1 MGVELLA
8 KKSGAGRLVLVVLIG
23 FAFVVIANLWVK
35 QGALITLSC
44 QVAMAVPPVP
54 AIGVLLLLLPIIP
67 LTRRFGIGRREVMAI
82 YCFLTL
88 AVALTSGAAMRFFL
102 PALTTPSYFAS
113 PENDFA
119 QFLDY
124 IPHWMVPHGETV
136 IRDYF
141 EGSPTGATPWTPW
154 LGPLAIWMLFFA
166 CFFGFLICL
175 AAVFRP
181 VWEEG
186 EHLAFPVAEVPLMM
200 AGYREDTQM
209 MWRDGIFWVGFGLVC
224 IHHLLN
230 ILNAFN
236 PAVTCLGMSTDL
248 GALFQEWPL
257 TALRPLLFRYYP
269 FVFGVA
275 YLMPTDI
282 ALSTVVFYF
291 GYMKALALGGAMVGV
306 NTPGFPFTM
315 EHASGAFLGM
325 ALILA
330 YGARHRF
337 AEVFRRLSGAGNGSK
352 LLPLA
357 MIACL
362 VGIYI
367 FCRLSGMNTSL
378 FVLFYALLIAFAISS
393 TRIRTEGG
401 FTSNWTF
408 PLEQAQSALI
418 NFAGTDRLKAM
429 AGMRGLTALTTQYYL
444 TRGYMPQLMAFM
456 ADAFKI
462 GGQAKIATRR
472 MAVLLLL
479 AVIIG
484 TGVSWWMHVSS
495 AYQYGSNILEGGTT
509 SGGARVLLM
518 RRAYENL
525 ASWNVAREGPD
536 RPRAT
541 AAIVGLII
549 VIGIAA
555 LRRAFLRFPLH
566 PLGFLMCFTGGGVNA
581 WAPLLSIV
589 IVKTIILRLG
599 GMRLYRRL
607 IPLFIGIAIG
617 HFFAAG
623 LVWSLI
629 ASFGGEGF
637 NKYPVWF

>member
-1 MGVELLA
+1 LTRSNGAYRLL
-8 KKSGAGRLVLVVLIG
+8 LVALIG
-23 FAFVVIANLWVK
+23 FVFVVVANLWVK

-44 QVAMAVPPVP
+44 QVAMSVPPIP
-54 AIGVLLLLLPIIP
+54 AVGVLLLLLPLIP
-67 LTRRFGIGRREVMAI
+67 LTRRFGLDRREVMAI

-113 PENDFA
+113 PENNFA
-119 QFLDY
+119 QFLDH

-141 EGSPTGATPWTPW
+141 EGSATGATPWAEW
-154 LGPLAIWMLFFA
+154 LGPLGIWMLFFV
-166 CFFGFLICL
+166 CFFGFLICT
-175 AAVFRP
+175 AAIFRP
-181 VWEEG
+181 VWEDN
-186 EHLAFPVAEVPLMM
+186 EHLAYPVAEVPLMI

-209 MWRDGIFWVGFGLVC
+209 MWRDGIFWVGFGLIC

-236 PAVTCLGMSTDL
+236 PAVTCLGLSTDL
-248 GALFQEWPL
+248 GALLQEWPL
-257 TALRPLLFRYYP
+257 SALRPLVFRYYP

-291 GYMKALALGGAMVGV
+291 GYMKALALGGAMAGI

-315 EHASGAFLGM
+315 EQASGAFLGM
-325 ALILA
+325 ALILG

-337 AEVFRRLSGAGNGSK
+337 AEVFSRLTGASNSSK
-352 LLPLA
+352 LLPVA

-362 VGIYI
+362 VGVYI
-367 FCRLSGMNTSL
+367 FCRISGMSTWL
-378 FVLFYALLIAFAISS
+378 FVVFYTLLLAFAISAA
-393 TRIRTEGG
+393 RIRTEGG
-401 FTSNWTF
+401 FASNWTF

-429 AGMRGLTALTTQYYL
+429 VGMQGLTALTTQYYL

-462 GGQAKIATRR
+462 GGQAKITTRR
-472 MAVLLLL
+472 MGVLLLL

-484 TGVSWWMHVSS
+484 TGVSWWMHVSTS
-495 AYQYGSNILEGGTT
+495 YQYGSNILEGGTT
-509 SGGARVLLM
+509 SGGTRVVLM
-518 RRAYENL
+518 RRAYEDL
-525 ASWNVAREGPD
+525 ATWNIASEGPD
-536 RPRAT
+536 RSRAT
-541 AAIVGLII
+541 AAIVGLVI
-549 VIGIAA
+549 VLAVAA

-566 PLGFLMCFTGGGVNA
+566 PLGFLMCLTGGGVNA
-581 WAPLLSIV
+581 WGPLASIV
-589 IVKTIILRLG
+589 IVKGIILRLG

-607 IPLFIGIAIG
+607 IPLFIGMAIG
-617 HFFAAG
+617 DFFAAG

-637 NKYPVWF
+637 NNYPVWF

>member
-1 MGVELLA
+1 MTRSNGAYRLL
-8 KKSGAGRLVLVVLIG
+8 LVALIG
-23 FAFVVIANLWVK
+23 FVFVVVANLWVK

-44 QVAMAVPPVP
+44 QVAMSVPPIP
-54 AIGVLLLLLPIIP
+54 AVGVLLLLLPLIP
-67 LTRRFGIGRREVMAI
+67 LTRRFGLDRREVMAI

-113 PENDFA
+113 PENNFA
-119 QFLDY
+119 QFLDH

-141 EGSPTGATPWTPW
+141 EGSATGATPWAEW
-154 LGPLAIWMLFFA
+154 LGPLGIWMLFFV
-166 CFFGFLICL
+166 CFFGFLICT
-175 AAVFRP
+175 AAIFRP
-181 VWEEG
+181 VWEDN
-186 EHLAFPVAEVPLMM
+186 EHLAYPVAEVPLMI

-209 MWRDGIFWVGFGLVC
+209 MWRDGIFWVGFGLIC

-236 PAVTCLGMSTDL
+236 PAVTCLGLSTDL
-248 GALFQEWPL
+248 GALLQEWPL
-257 TALRPLLFRYYP
+257 SALRPLVFRYYP

-291 GYMKALALGGAMVGV
+291 GYMKALALGGAMAGI

-315 EHASGAFLGM
+315 EQASGAFLGM
-325 ALILA
+325 ALILG

-337 AEVFRRLSGAGNGSK
+337 AEVFSRLTGASNSSK
-352 LLPLA
+352 LLPVA

-362 VGIYI
+362 VGVYI
-367 FCRLSGMNTSL
+367 FCRISGMSTWL
-378 FVLFYALLIAFAISS
+378 FVVFYTLLLAFAISAA
-393 TRIRTEGG
+393 RIRTEGG
-401 FTSNWTF
+401 FASNWTF

-429 AGMRGLTALTTQYYL
+429 VGMQGLTALTTQYYL

-462 GGQAKIATRR
+462 GGQAKITTRR
-472 MAVLLLL
+472 MGVLLLL

-484 TGVSWWMHVSS
+484 TGVSWWMHVSTS
-495 AYQYGSNILEGGTT
+495 YQYGSNILEGGTT
-509 SGGARVLLM
+509 SGGTRVVLM
-518 RRAYENL
+518 RRAYEDL
-525 ASWNVAREGPD
+525 ATWNIASEGPD
-536 RPRAT
+536 RSRAT
-541 AAIVGLII
+541 AAIVGLVI
-549 VIGIAA
+549 VLAVAA

-566 PLGFLMCFTGGGVNA
+566 PLGFLMCLTGGGVNA
-581 WAPLLSIV
+581 WGPLASIV
-589 IVKTIILRLG
+589 IVKGIILRLG

-607 IPLFIGIAIG
+607 IPLFIGMAIG
-617 HFFAAG
+617 DFFAAG

-629 ASFGGEGF
+629 ASYGGEGF
-637 NKYPVWF
+637 ANYPVWF